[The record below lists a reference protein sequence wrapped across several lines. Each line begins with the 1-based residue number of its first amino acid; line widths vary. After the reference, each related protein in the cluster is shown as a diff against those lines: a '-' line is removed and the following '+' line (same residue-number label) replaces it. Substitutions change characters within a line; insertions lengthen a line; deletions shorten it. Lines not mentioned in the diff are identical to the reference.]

1 LSDSKLPN
9 LNTISN
15 YVDKN
20 AYVRVII
27 LGINLNK
34 LFLLTLVLVL
44 TLGQSGCKK
53 TAENSNE
60 ITFWH
65 FQSEPKYKAALKK
78 LIEKFETENNCKVK
92 TVELSWGDGKTKIIS
107 AFNSRIAPDVLEL
120 GSDWVAQFSGGGVL
134 ADITNDVDLNQFIP
148 ASQAPCLWK
157 NKVYTLP
164 WYVDT
169 RVIYVN
175 KSLLKKYNAIDS
187 IATWQDILKVSQIIN
202 GKDSYGFGVNG
213 ADPHRLYKKIMPL
226 LWSNGADLFTNGK
239 ATLNSANAIEAL
251 KMYITLSK
259 FGIVESQKNL
269 DNLFLQGRIG
279 LLFSGGWLL
288 DKLKKSSNSF
298 EFEIINVPNFNSNLG
313 KSFTGGEYIGISAST
328 KKKELSVKFLKY
340 ITSGAVT
347 LEYCKNEI
355 GTVLPADKDYF
366 NHQYFQERPYMNYFI
381 QQIANSKMTDVHK
394 NWLDIEE
401 ILENAVEKALYGVKS
416 PEAALKE
423 ANQELRKFEVKN

>member
-1 LSDSKLPN
+1 M
-9 LNTISN
+9 
-15 YVDKN
+15 
-20 AYVRVII
+20 
-27 LGINLNK
+27 NK
-34 LFLLTLVLVL
+34 VYFLALVLIL
-44 TLGQSGCKK
+44 TFGQSGCKK
-53 TAENSNE
+53 SADNSNE

-65 FQSEPKYKAALKK
+65 FQSEPKHKAALKK

-134 ADITNDVDLNQFIP
+134 IDLTNDVDLNQFVP

-175 KSLLKKYNAIDS
+175 KTLLKQHGIKDS
-187 IATWQDILKVSQIIN
+187 IGTWQDILRVSQKIN
-202 GKDSYGFGVNG
+202 NKYAYGFGANG

-239 ATLNSANAIEAL
+239 ATLNTPNAIEAL
-251 KMYITLSK
+251 KMYIALSK
-259 FGIVESQKNL
+259 SGIVESQKNL

-279 LLFSGGWLL
+279 FLFSGGWLL
-288 DKLKKSSNSF
+288 DKLKKSRNSF
-298 EFEIINVPNFNSNLG
+298 EFEIINVPNFNSSQG

-366 NHQYFQERPYMNYFI
+366 NNQYFQEKPYMSYFI
-381 QQIANSKMTDVHK
+381 QQIAQSKMTDVHK

-401 ILENAVEKALYGVKS
+401 ILENAVEKALYGVKT
-416 PEAALKE
+416 PEAALQD
-423 ANQELRKFEVKN
+423 ANQELRKYESGK